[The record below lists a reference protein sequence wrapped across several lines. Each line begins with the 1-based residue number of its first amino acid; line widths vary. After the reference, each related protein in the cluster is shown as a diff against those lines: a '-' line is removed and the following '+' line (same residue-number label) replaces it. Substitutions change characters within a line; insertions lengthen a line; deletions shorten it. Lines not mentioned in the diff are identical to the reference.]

1 MIETIYLE
9 GEKASELDH
18 IIMDWSG
25 KIGAE
30 SLVLD
35 SKKETYEQLDGLVI
49 LHNDYDISKEHEA
62 LSDLLDKN
70 NVPTL
75 KVDLSGTLI
84 ALVSNFNMW
93 IDLNKAKRLLIVGKK
108 NVVQAEKLPALLEK
122 VLN

>member
-93 IDLNKAKRLLIVGKK
+93 IDLNKAKRLLIVGKR

>member
-1 MIETIYLE
+1 MIETIYIEEAKANEL
-9 GEKASELDH
+9 GEM
-18 IIMDWSG
+18 IMEWSG

-30 SLVLD
+30 SLMLD
-35 SKKETYEQLDGLVI
+35 PKKEAYEQLDGLVI
-49 LHNDYDISKEHEA
+49 LHNDFDISKEHES

-93 IDLNKAKRLLIVGKK
+93 IDLNKAKRLLVVGKK
-108 NVVQAEKLPALLEK
+108 SVVEAEKLPSLFEK